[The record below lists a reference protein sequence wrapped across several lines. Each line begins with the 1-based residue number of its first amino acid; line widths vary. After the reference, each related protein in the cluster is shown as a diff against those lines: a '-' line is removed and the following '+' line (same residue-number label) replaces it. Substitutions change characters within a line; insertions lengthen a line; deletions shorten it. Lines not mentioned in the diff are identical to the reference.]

1 MAAATDKVRATVQ
14 RLADERGESL
24 AWLSAMLGR
33 NAAYLQQFV
42 GRGSPKVLPEE
53 ARLALAMHWRIDER
67 RLGAREPW
75 RP

>member
-1 MAAATDKVRATVQ
+1 MKDKVRETVQ

-24 AWLSAMLGR
+24 AGLSAMLGR
-33 NAAYLQQFV
+33 NTAYLQQFV

-67 RLGAREPW
+67 LLGAREPW